1 MAETQ
6 VFPCKP
12 SQVAGKRRH
21 LPIPACKVPLVD
33 TLGKLEREVVA
44 AIVVEYCWDNGDTW
58 QPVPANAFGQIL
70 DKYEDSNQFV
80 LVMNR
85 TIFNEMWAMGREELL
100 VIDQSTSPQ
109 TLAATPK
116 LVELIK

>member
-12 SQVAGKRRH
+12 SQVAGKHRR
-21 LPIPACKVPLVD
+21 LPIPACTVPLVA

-44 AIVVEYCWDNGDTW
+44 AIVVEYCRDNGDTW
-58 QPVPANAFGQIL
+58 QPVPANAFGRIL
-70 DKYEDSNQFV
+70 DKYQESNPFV
-80 LVMNR
+80 MTMNQD
-85 TIFNEMWAMGREELL
+85 IINAMWAMGGEGLL
-100 VIDQSTSPQ
+100 IIDQTTSPQ

-116 LVELIK
+116 LAELIK